1 MEIKD
6 TRKFYGVF
14 GLGLGLFWAGLSM
27 EIFEIGP
34 GFIGRLVAWFGG
46 LLAFWAWYRV
56 KWARYVSKNQFKLV
70 LIFIVT
76 LIVMVIG
83 YASFNHLAYVYNGR
97 LDVTKFRQHT
107 LLPQTINLIRKL
119 ETNIQMTAFYVGLPP
134 KYLVDMFEEYERNSN
149 GRVQAEII
157 DPIIEIGYA
166 AQFDQV
172 IDGKKKTVFIRSG
185 SGQRELDFTEKP
197 VNQEQI
203 NHEILQLTRTARTA
217 CFLTGHRE
225 RRAFD
230 EEPRGLN
237 TFAKQ
242 LLANNIVPQDI
253 RLGTSDKIPDFCDV
267 LVVAGPEDFLTV
279 DEEKQINAY
288 LEAGGDA
295 LFLIEHVLVSTP
307 NVPLTDTQKE
317 KNPSLNNI
325 LRNWGVA
332 VSNDV
337 VVDLKSHASGDVG
350 SPATRNYLSH
360 RAIVNGL
367 DYTFFVRPRSIKALR
382 DKRETVMVAPLIM
395 TSSDTDSWGETNR
408 YLDVRFTPGE
418 DRRGPVPIAYAVMEK
433 KKADEESNT
442 RIIVITDSDFVSNAY
457 VDAYSNARLG
467 LNALNWL
474 TEKDYES
481 YVNLPQVDVPRLDLT
496 SRQKKWIIYILVL
509 IPGLLVSAG
518 LVIWLRYN

>member
-1 MEIKD
+1 MEVKKGN
-6 TRKFYGVF
+6 KFYTVF
-14 GLGLGLFWAGLSM
+14 GCGLVLFWLGLSL

-34 GFIGRLVAWFGG
+34 GFVARMTAWLGG
-46 LLAFWAWYRV
+46 LMAFWAWYRV
-56 KWARYVSKNQFKLV
+56 KWAKYVTKNQFKLLV
-70 LIFIVT
+70 IFVVT
-76 LIVMVIG
+76 LIVMLIG

-97 LDVTKFRQHT
+97 LDMTKFRQHT
-107 LLPQTINLIRKL
+107 LVPQTVNLIRKL
-119 ETNIQMTAFYVGLPP
+119 EIDVQLTAFYVGLPP

-149 GRVQAEII
+149 GRIKAEII
-157 DPIIEIGYA
+157 DPIVQIGYA
-166 AQFDQV
+166 AQFEQV
-172 IDGKKKTVFIRSG
+172 IDGKKKIVFLRAG
-185 SGQRELDFTEKP
+185 SGQREVDFTEKSLS
-197 VNQEQI
+197 QEQI

-225 RRAFD
+225 RRVFD
-230 EEPRGLN
+230 EEPTGLN

-253 RLGTSDKIPDFCDV
+253 RLGTSEKIPDFCDV
-267 LVVAGPEDFLTV
+267 LVAAGPQDFLTV
-279 DEEKQINAY
+279 DEEKQINTY

-307 NVPLTDTQKE
+307 NVPLTDAQLE

-332 VSNDV
+332 VSKDV
-337 VVDLKSHASGDVG
+337 VIDLKSHASGDVG

-395 TSSDTDSWGETNR
+395 TMSEAESWGETNR

-418 DRRGPVPIAYAVMEK
+418 DRRGPVPIAYAVLEK
-433 KKADEESNT
+433 KKEDEASNT
-442 RIIVITDSDFVSNAY
+442 RIIVITDADFLSNAY

-474 TEKDYES
+474 TERDYEA
-481 YVNLPQVDVPRLDLT
+481 YVNLPQVDVPRMDLT
-496 SRQKKWIIYILVL
+496 SQQKKWIIYILVL
-509 IPGLLVSAG
+509 VPGLLVSAG
-518 LVIWLRYN
+518 LIIWLRYN